1 MAQALRQH
9 LPTMPD
15 DPHLTVLTRLMDVS
29 MMRERV
35 HLANLGNQNTPG
47 YRAQTVSFEDA
58 FNDALDANG
67 LDKAMNVVP
76 TVKQA
81 NETAMQ
87 PDGNDVSSEHEVA
100 ALAKNQL
107 LFNAYSQLARGKMR
121 LINTAISSAPGG

>member
-1 MAQALRQH
+1 
-9 LPTMPD
+9 MPD

-47 YRAQTVSFEDA
+47 YRAQNVSFEDV
-58 FNDALDANG
+58 FNETLDSNG
-67 LDKAMNVVP
+67 LDKAMQVDPSVN
-76 TVKQA
+76 QA
-81 NETAMQ
+81 NETPMQ

-107 LFNAYSQLARGKMR
+107 LFNAYSQIARGKMR
-121 LINTAISSAPGG
+121 MISTAISAAP